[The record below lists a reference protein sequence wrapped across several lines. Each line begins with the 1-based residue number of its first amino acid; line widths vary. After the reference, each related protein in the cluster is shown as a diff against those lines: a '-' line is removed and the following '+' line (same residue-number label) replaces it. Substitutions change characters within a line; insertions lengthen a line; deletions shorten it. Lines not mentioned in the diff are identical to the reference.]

1 MSKKVL
7 KELNSGIEKLLA
19 RGEAKGYV
27 TYDEINEI
35 FTEDTVWSPF
45 LENLFAKLEEKNIEI
60 QADGELTQMTSDEE
74 VKFKKPIDPVKV
86 YLKEISKIPLL
97 TVGEERRLSR
107 QIEIDRLKI
116 KEIEVKTGL
125 SERRL
130 KELYDKW
137 KLKEIKKSDLPPP
150 LKKLPKKEIDKL
162 LHTIAILE
170 DKIEA
175 IKRRFIESNLRLVV
189 SIAKRYGHGKLSLL
203 DLINEGN
210 LGLIR
215 AVNKYDYKEGFKFST
230 YAIWWIKQA
239 IRRAISEQGRTI
251 KIPVYM
257 IETIN
262 RCIRTINNLSQ
273 ELSREPTLE
282 EIATRMKMPIS
293 KVIEIINIA
302 QEPISLESSVGIEGG
317 ESELGELIEDKEALP
332 PSKAIFFNMLQE
344 QIEEII
350 DTLPERER
358 LILKLRFGLDG
369 LEPHTLAEVGKILGI
384 TRERVR
390 QMEKRVLDQLRN
402 MKITK
407 QLHDFL
413 IEEE

>member
-7 KELNSGIEKLLA
+7 KDLNSEIEDLIA
-19 RGEAKGYV
+19 RGEEKGYV

-35 FTEDTVWSPF
+35 FTEDTVWSPY
-45 LENLFAKLEEKNIEI
+45 LENFFSKLEEKNIEI
-60 QADGELTQMTSDEE
+60 HDDGKVAEMISEE
-74 VKFKKPIDPVKV
+74 EMKFKKPNDPIRV
-86 YLKEISKIPLL
+86 YLKEINQIPLL
-97 TVGEERRLSR
+97 TPIEEKRLSR
-107 QIEIDRLKI
+107 QIEIDRLRI
-116 KEIEVKTGL
+116 KEIEVKTGI

-130 KELYDKW
+130 KQLYEKW
-137 KLKEIKKSDLPPP
+137 KSKEIKKKDLPPS
-150 LKKLPKKEIDKL
+150 LTKLPKKEIDKL
-162 LHTIAILE
+162 LHTVEVLE
-170 DKIEA
+170 NKIDA
-175 IKRRFIESNLRLVV
+175 IKRKFIESNLRLVV
-189 SIAKRYGHGKLSLL
+189 NVAKRYGHGKLSFL

-239 IRRAISEQGRTI
+239 ITRAISEQGRTI
-251 KIPVYM
+251 RIPVYM
-257 IETIN
+257 METIN
-262 RCIRTINNLSQ
+262 RCIKTINSLSQ

-282 EIATRMKMPIS
+282 EIATKMKMPIA

-302 QEPISLESSVGIEGG
+302 QEPVSLDTPVGTNG
-317 ESELGELIEDKEALP
+317 ESELGDLIEDKETLP
-332 PSKAIFFNMLQE
+332 PSKAIFFSMLQE

-350 DTLPERER
+350 NTLPEKER
-358 LILKLRFGLDG
+358 LTLKLRFGLDG
-369 LEPHTLAEVGKILGI
+369 LEPHTLEDVGKILGV

-390 QMEKRVLDQLRN
+390 QMEKKILNKLRK

-413 IEEE
+413 IEE

>member
-7 KELNSGIEKLLA
+7 KDLNSEIEDLIA
-19 RGEAKGYV
+19 RGEEKGYV

-35 FTEDTVWSPF
+35 FTEDTVWSPY
-45 LENLFAKLEEKNIEI
+45 LENFFSKLEEKNIEI
-60 QADGELTQMTSDEE
+60 HDDGKVAEMISEE
-74 VKFKKPIDPVKV
+74 EMKFKKPNDPIRV
-86 YLKEISKIPLL
+86 YLKEINQIPLL
-97 TVGEERRLSR
+97 TPIEEKRLSR
-107 QIEIDRLKI
+107 QIEIDRLRI
-116 KEIEVKTGL
+116 KEIEIKTGL

-130 KELYDKW
+130 KQLYEKW
-137 KLKEIKKSDLPPP
+137 KSKEIKKKDLPPS
-150 LKKLPKKEIDKL
+150 LTKLPKKEIDKL
-162 LHTIAILE
+162 LHTVEVLE
-170 DKIEA
+170 NKIDA
-175 IKRRFIESNLRLVV
+175 IKRKFIESNLRLVV
-189 SIAKRYGHGKLSLL
+189 NVAKRYGHGKLSFL

-239 IRRAISEQGRTI
+239 ITRAISEQGRTI
-251 KIPVYM
+251 RIPVYM
-257 IETIN
+257 METIN
-262 RCIRTINNLSQ
+262 RCIKTINSLSQ

-282 EIATRMKMPIS
+282 EIATKMKMPIA

-302 QEPISLESSVGIEGG
+302 QEPVSLDTPVGTNG
-317 ESELGELIEDKEALP
+317 ESELGDLIEDKETLP
-332 PSKAIFFNMLQE
+332 PSKAIFFSMLQE

-350 DTLPERER
+350 NTLPEKER
-358 LILKLRFGLDG
+358 LTLKLRFGLDG
-369 LEPHTLAEVGKILGI
+369 LEPHTLEDVGKILGV

-390 QMEKRVLDQLRN
+390 QMEKKILNKLRK

-413 IEEE
+413 IEE